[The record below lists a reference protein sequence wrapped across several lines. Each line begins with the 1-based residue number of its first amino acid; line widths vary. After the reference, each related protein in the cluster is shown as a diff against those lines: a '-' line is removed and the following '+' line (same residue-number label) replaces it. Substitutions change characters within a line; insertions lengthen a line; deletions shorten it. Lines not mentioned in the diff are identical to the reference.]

1 MIYRDV
7 IRKLMILDCKELPRR
22 GGGSHWKWYHSRTGR
37 ATVLPDWG
45 DRDLKI
51 GTLKAAIKQLGI
63 EWDAFFKA

>member
-22 GGGSHWKWYHSRTGR
+22 GGGSHRKWYNPRTGR